1 MQDLIERW
9 ASGDP
14 AAAEELYRRYYARV
28 REFAVKRGLPL
39 ADADDVAQDALL
51 AGLDGLK
58 EGKRPRRL
66 TGWLLGIAR
75 HLSFR
80 RRRPRPEED
89 MESLARTPSGAR
101 TELVRREMRELLART
116 LQQLSPGQREVLELV
131 HKEGLS
137 RKEAAARLNLSMV
150 TVHARCERAYARL
163 RSALAGHF
171 TTLVAPRPERR
182 APTLADILK
191 LRPAFREAVVARH
204 LEGLSDVEAATRL
217 GIPEAT
223 LEARLEGAYELLG
236 CSESTDWSEA
246 RKQWRAGKT
255 G

>member
-1 MQDLIERW
+1 MQGLIERW

-39 ADADDVAQDALL
+39 ADAEDVAQDALL

-58 EGKRPRRL
+58 GGKRPRRL
-66 TGWLLGIAR
+66 TGWLFGIAR

-80 RRRPRPEED
+80 RRRPRTEED
-89 MESLARTPSGAR
+89 MESLARSSRGAR
-101 TELVRREMRELLART
+101 TELVRREMAELLART
-116 LQQLSPGQREVLELV
+116 LEQLPPAQREVMELV
-131 HKEGLS
+131 HKAGLS

-171 TTLVAPRPERR
+171 TTLVAPRPERG
-182 APTLADILK
+182 APTLADVLK
-191 LRPAFREAVVARH
+191 LRPAFRAAIVARH
-204 LEGLSDVEAATRL
+204 LEGLSEAAAAAKL
-217 GIPEAT
+217 ELPEAA
-223 LEARLEGAYELLG
+223 LRARLEGAYELLG
-236 CSESTDWSEA
+236 CSEEADWSRA
-246 RKQWRAGKT
+246 REEWRAGKAS
-255 G
+255 